1 MSYTALYRKWRPTTF
16 DNVVGQDHIVKTLKN
31 QIKSDRIAHAY
42 LFCGTRGTGKTST
55 AKILAQAI
63 NCTDPKDGS
72 PCHACAI
79 CQLIDSSQN
88 MNIIEID
95 AASNNGV
102 DNIREIREEVRYTPT
117 DGRYKVYIIDEVHM
131 LSIGAFNALLKT
143 LEEPPEHVV
152 FILATTEPHKIPITI
167 LSRCQRYDF
176 KRITRAIITAELVK
190 FMANDQVD
198 IEEKAIGYISK
209 VADGSMR
216 DALSILDQCIAF
228 YLGETI
234 TYDKVLTVL
243 GAVDTIVFVRLGE
256 ALLHNDTKAC
266 LDIIE
271 AISDQGRDIDQFVVD
286 VVTHFRNLL
295 IARSVKEVHD
305 VLDLSDEQIVDLKN
319 QAAKFEQS
327 SLMYYIRKFSEIEN
341 KLKYV
346 SQKRIILEVE
356 LIKLCHPQVDS
367 SNEGLLERMVELEQK
382 LASGI
387 SSVAAS
393 QQAVALVSEPKEVKK
408 AIYKDALPKDIE
420 EAIGRFAEVI
430 GQMEMILRAAL
441 TKTTRAYMGDG
452 SLYIICESDIIKNT
466 LSAAEN
472 KVRIVEALEKVHGKT
487 FDLVIMTE
495 KEFNHYAHEK
505 KDTTTGVDEAKAMQ
519 SEILAKKINFPIE
532 QI

>member
-31 QIKSDRIAHAY
+31 QIKSDRVAHAY

-63 NCTDPKDGS
+63 NCTDPRDGN
-72 PCHACAI
+72 PCHACEI
-79 CQLIDSSQN
+79 CQLIDNGQN

-117 DGRYKVYIIDEVHM
+117 DGRFKVYIIDEVHM

-176 KRITRAIITAELVK
+176 KRITRDIISKELIK
-190 FMANDQVD
+190 YMEKDGIE

-228 YLGETI
+228 YLGELI
-234 TYDKVLTVL
+234 TYEKVLIVL
-243 GAVDTIVFVRLGE
+243 GAVDTVVFVRLGE
-256 ALLHNDTKAC
+256 ALLENDTKAS

-295 IARSVKEVHD
+295 IAKSVKDVHD
-305 VLDLSDEQIVDLKN
+305 VLDLSDEQITDLKN
-319 QAAKFEQS
+319 QAARFEQS

-341 KLKYV
+341 KLKYI

-367 SNEGLLERMVELEQK
+367 SNEGLLQRMVELEQK
-382 LASGI
+382 VASGI
-387 SSVAAS
+387 HIIEK
-393 QQAVALVSEPKEVKK
+393 QQDVKPVVEPVLVKK
-408 AIYKDALPKDIE
+408 AIYKEALPKDVE
-420 EAIGRFAEVI
+420 EAMARFGEVI
-430 GQMEMILRAAL
+430 DQMEMILRAAL

-452 SLYIICESDIIKNT
+452 SLYIICESDIVKNT
-466 LSAAEN
+466 LSEKEN
-472 KVRIVEALEKVHGKT
+472 KVRIVEVLEKIHSKT
-487 FDLVIMTE
+487 FDLIFMTE
-495 KEFNHYAHEK
+495 REFNHYAHEH
-505 KDTTTGVDEAKAMQ
+505 KDTTTGVDEAKAKQ
-519 SEILAKKINFPIE
+519 KEILAKKVNFPIE